1 MPHDFE
7 SSSDRSLEAHF
18 EELAGLHGKFHGEFT
33 KDRAAETVDDH
44 ADRLLRIDAA
54 LLAELAARPRPL
66 VLDSFCGSG
75 HSTAWLAHRHPG
87 HLVVGI
93 DKSAHRLAR
102 HPHDPAGQYL
112 LLQAECEDLWRL
124 LSERAI
130 GVDHHYL
137 LYPNPWP
144 KAKHLQRRVHGSA
157 GFYWLRQLAAATRPT
172 EAAPGHIELRSN
184 WQIYVEEFG
193 VAMHLAGFPGGV
205 ARVPPEAADLTL
217 FERKYRASGHAL
229 WAYTGRSRGLPPRD
243 DAGLLG

>member
-1 MPHDFE
+1 MHSPSRRPSSNQSQLHPKLAATVRRHLAACPRKPVAPYNVAAFE
-7 SSSDRSLEAHF
+7 L
-18 EELAGLHGKFHGEFT
+18 
-33 KDRAAETVDDH
+33 
-44 ADRLLRIDAA
+44 

-75 HSTAWLAHRHPG
+75 HSTAWLARRHPG

-102 HPHDPAGQYL
+102 HPHAPAGQYL

-124 LSERAI
+124 LSERDI
-130 GVDHHYL
+130 GVDDDYL

-144 KAKHLQRRVHGSA
+144 KAKHLHAGCMAVPAFTGCDSWPPPPARGS
-157 GFYWLRQLAAATRPT
+157 RT
-172 EAAPGHIELRSN
+172 GHIELRST
-184 WQIYVEEFG
+184 WRIYVEEFG

-229 WAYTGRSRGLPPRD
+229 WAYTGRGRGLSPRD
-243 DAGLLG
+243 DAGHLG